1 MVDQIIL
8 PTPRAKQRIPWVILL
23 SVGKNRQPRLQPHWD
38 SHQWVGS
45 LTCEDKENDKF

>member
-23 SVGKNRQPRLQPHWD
+23 SVGKNRQPRLPQHRD

-45 LTCEDKENDKF
+45 LTCEDKENEKF